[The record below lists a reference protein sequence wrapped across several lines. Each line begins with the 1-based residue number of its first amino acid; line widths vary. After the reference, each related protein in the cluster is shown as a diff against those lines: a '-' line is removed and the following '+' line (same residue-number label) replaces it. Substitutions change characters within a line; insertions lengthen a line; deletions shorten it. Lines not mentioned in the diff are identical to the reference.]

1 MLVSNFALVAD
12 IPKTEPAWKC
22 KCTQTLA
29 RCGSFVLIFG
39 IFLLVPRW
47 SKTQNKKRVLLIA
60 KIMKASEQMP
70 LENIN
75 SVFGEAGLLIPLN

>member
-1 MLVSNFALVAD
+1 M
-12 IPKTEPAWKC
+12 
-22 KCTQTLA
+22 
-29 RCGSFVLIFG
+29 LIFG

-60 KIMKASEQMP
+60 KIMKALEQMP

-75 SVFGEAGLLIPLN
+75 SVFGEVGLLIPLN